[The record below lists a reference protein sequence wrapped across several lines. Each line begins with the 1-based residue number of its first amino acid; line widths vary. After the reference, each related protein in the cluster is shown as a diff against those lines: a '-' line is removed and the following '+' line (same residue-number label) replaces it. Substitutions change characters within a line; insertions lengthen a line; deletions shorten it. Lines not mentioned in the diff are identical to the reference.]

1 MARRRANGEGVLRQR
16 ADGKWEARLTHIDPD
31 TGRRQTL
38 SFYATTAKE
47 AAAKRKNAKERLDAG
62 APPRDATRTVG
73 DWLAHWRITTLAASD
88 RKQST
93 RDLYATLCRTH
104 LEPEPFGATRLDRL
118 RPSDIEALILWLRRR
133 SLSDSTVRSI
143 YTVLRSALDGAVR
156 DQLMARNPAASVRRP
171 GVQRRE
177 ARYLTGADVVAV
189 LKEAETSR
197 YYPPLALI
205 ASTGLRRGEVLGLTW
220 ERVDL
225 EAGTLRVV
233 ATLNRVGNRL
243 VLSEPKTDRARRNVP
258 ISPEMVA
265 MLKKHRIA
273 QKEERLKAGN
283 QWHHSDLVFTTE
295 FGTPV
300 EPRNL
305 LRVIESAAAK
315 AELDDVDVHTLRH
328 SAAMA
333 WLEGGVHIKAVAD
346 LLGHSSVAITGDV
359 YGHSTD
365 DIARGAVDFLSK
377 SLGL

>member
-143 YTVLRSALDGAVR
+143 YTVLRSARWWAVS
-156 DQLMARNPAASVRRP
+156 SVRT
-171 GVQRRE
+171 
-177 ARYLTGADVVAV
+177 TGA
-189 LKEAETSR
+189 
-197 YYPPLALI
+197 
-205 ASTGLRRGEVLGLTW
+205 GCRR
-220 ERVDL
+220 
-225 EAGTLRVV
+225 
-233 ATLNRVGNRL
+233 
-243 VLSEPKTDRARRNVP
+243 TD
-258 ISPEMVA
+258 
-265 MLKKHRIA
+265 
-273 QKEERLKAGN
+273 
-283 QWHHSDLVFTTE
+283 
-295 FGTPV
+295 
-300 EPRNL
+300 
-305 LRVIESAAAK
+305 
-315 AELDDVDVHTLRH
+315 
-328 SAAMA
+328 
-333 WLEGGVHIKAVAD
+333 
-346 LLGHSSVAITGDV
+346 
-359 YGHSTD
+359 YG
-365 DIARGAVDFLSK
+365 R
-377 SLGL
+377 

>member
-1 MARRRANGEGVLRQR
+1 MCTTILWDNSAMGRRRANGEGVLRQR

-47 AAAKRKNAKERLDAG
+47 AADKRKKAQERLDAG
-62 APPRDATRTVG
+62 APPKDATRTVA
-73 DWLAHWRITTLAASD
+73 DWLAHWRTTTLAASD

-273 QKEERLKAGN
+273 
-283 QWHHSDLVFTTE
+283 
-295 FGTPV
+295 
-300 EPRNL
+300 
-305 LRVIESAAAK
+305 
-315 AELDDVDVHTLRH
+315 
-328 SAAMA
+328 
-333 WLEGGVHIKAVAD
+333 
-346 LLGHSSVAITGDV
+346 
-359 YGHSTD
+359 
-365 DIARGAVDFLSK
+365 
-377 SLGL
+377 